1 MPKISLLLILI
12 LCIQSEKRILTLDLV
27 SYFAYDTEKAKK
39 GLFIIFYKYS
49 VLDWILSQA
58 FLK

>member
-1 MPKISLLLILI
+1 MPKVSLLLILI

-27 SYFAYDTEKAKK
+27 SYFAYDTEKAKE